1 MKLGDVAIITAA
13 TNGWIGTSLAQ
24 VDIGVEN
31 STFVEETPSPE
42 GFVIPAAHESD
53 DFLSH

>member
-42 GFVIPAAHESD
+42 GPVIPAAHESD